1 MEAQVNDHKKRSA
14 TPVISML
21 VSIAVILM
29 LTFIL
34 SSFFHRFDLTS
45 EKRYTLSGFS
55 KSSLR
60 NLKDIVY
67 IKVYLDGDL
76 NIQFRKMQLRII
88 ETLDEFRV
96 YAGDNLEYELINP
109 FDNKDAAVV
118 EDVVNELYDKGL
130 KPTNIL
136 AKDVEGG
143 STEKLIF
150 PGAIINYR
158 GVEVPVNLLKNNP
171 GAGAE
176 ENINNSLQAFEFE
189 FMRVISSLSVDSTEK
204 IAFIEGHGELDEYQV
219 GDLTRELGWYYQV
232 DRGKIDG
239 RPGILDQYI
248 TLVIAKPVTAFNE
261 RDKFVLDQYIMQ
273 GGKILWFLDLVNA
286 NLDSI
291 SEGGPMV
298 ALIHELNVQDLLF
311 RYGVRVNP
319 ILIQD
324 VQCNVIPVNVA
335 LAGNPADFRPAPWIY
350 SPLLTA
356 PGKHPITR
364 NLNMIRTEFAGSIDT
379 LEARKGI
386 KKTVLLASSEY
397 SRSVTAPVII
407 SLDEVRYTPS
417 QDQFTSKHLPVAVL
431 LEGSFESAFRNRM
444 ISQLFPD
451 TAFGLTESGSPA
463 ALLVVADGDIIRN
476 DVRPTPQGV
485 LISPLGLDRFTQQT
499 FGNKE
504 FIVNAIHYLT
514 GHGDLINLRSRE
526 LTLRLLDKARIKEDR
541 TKWVLTNTIGPP
553 LLIILA
559 GILFAW
565 LRKKKYAG
573 T

>member
-88 ETLDEFRV
+88 ETLDEFKV

>member
-176 ENINNSLQAFEFE
+176 ENINNSLQALEFE

-565 LRKKKYAG
+565 LRNKKYAG

>member
-1 MEAQVNDHKKRSA
+1 MEAKLSDNKKGRKV
-14 TPVISML
+14 PVISTAL
-21 VSIAVILM
+21 SIAVILM
-29 LTFIL
+29 FSFIL
-34 SSFFHRFDLTS
+34 SSFFYRFDLTS
-45 EKRYTLSGFS
+45 EKRYTLSAYS
-55 KSSLR
+55 KSSLK

-67 IKVYLDGDL
+67 VKVYLDGDL
-76 NIQFRKMQLRII
+76 NIQFSKMQLRII
-88 ETLDEFRV
+88 ETLDEFKV
-96 YAGDNLEYELINP
+96 YAGDNLEYEIINP

-143 STEKLIF
+143 STEKLVF
-150 PGAIINYR
+150 PGALINFR

-176 ENINNSLQAFEFE
+176 ENINNSLQALEFE

-232 DRGKIDG
+232 DRGKIEG
-239 RPGILDQYI
+239 RPGILDHYK

-261 RDKFVLDQYIMQ
+261 QDKFVLDQYIMQ
-273 GGKILWFLDLVNA
+273 GGRILWFLDQVNA
-286 NLDSI
+286 SLDSI
-291 SEGGPMV
+291 SEGRPMV

-335 LAGNPADFRPAPWIY
+335 LAGNPADFRPAPWLY

-356 PGKHPITR
+356 PDRHPITR
-364 NLNMIRTEFAGSIDT
+364 GLNMIRTEFSGSIDT
-379 LEARKGI
+379 VKARQGI
-386 KKTVLLASSEY
+386 KKTVLLSSSEY
-397 SRSVTAPVII
+397 SRTVTAPVII

-417 QDQFTSKHLPVAVL
+417 QDQFTAKFLPVAVL
-431 LEGSFESAFRNRM
+431 LEGNFESAFRNRM

-451 TAFGLTESGSPA
+451 SAPGFKESGSPA
-463 ALLVVADGDIIRN
+463 AMLVVADGDIIRN

-485 LISPLGLDRFTQQT
+485 LISPLGLDRFTKQT

-541 TKWVLTNTIGPP
+541 TKWILINTLGPP

-559 GILFAW
+559 GILYAW

>member
-88 ETLDEFRV
+88 ETLDEFKV

-143 STEKLIF
+143 STEKLVF
-150 PGAIINYR
+150 PGALINYR

-176 ENINNSLQAFEFE
+176 ENINNSLQALEFE

-204 IAFIEGHGELDEYQV
+204 IAFIEGHGELDEFQV
-219 GDLTRELGWYYQV
+219 GDVELYLPVKSADGGVQILAV
-232 DRGKIDG
+232 CRVKTGKI
-239 RPGILDQYI
+239 
-248 TLVIAKPVTAFNE
+248 
-261 RDKFVLDQYIMQ
+261 
-273 GGKILWFLDLVNA
+273 
-286 NLDSI
+286 
-291 SEGGPMV
+291 
-298 ALIHELNVQDLLF
+298 
-311 RYGVRVNP
+311 
-319 ILIQD
+319 
-324 VQCNVIPVNVA
+324 
-335 LAGNPADFRPAPWIY
+335 
-350 SPLLTA
+350 
-356 PGKHPITR
+356 
-364 NLNMIRTEFAGSIDT
+364 
-379 LEARKGI
+379 
-386 KKTVLLASSEY
+386 
-397 SRSVTAPVII
+397 
-407 SLDEVRYTPS
+407 
-417 QDQFTSKHLPVAVL
+417 
-431 LEGSFESAFRNRM
+431 
-444 ISQLFPD
+444 
-451 TAFGLTESGSPA
+451 
-463 ALLVVADGDIIRN
+463 
-476 DVRPTPQGV
+476 
-485 LISPLGLDRFTQQT
+485 
-499 FGNKE
+499 
-504 FIVNAIHYLT
+504 
-514 GHGDLINLRSRE
+514 
-526 LTLRLLDKARIKEDR
+526 
-541 TKWVLTNTIGPP
+541 
-553 LLIILA
+553 
-559 GILFAW
+559 
-565 LRKKKYAG
+565 
-573 T
+573 

>member
-335 LAGNPADFRPAPWIY
+335 LAGNPADFRPAPWLY

-565 LRKKKYAG
+565 LRNKKYAG